1 MSNIKDNTQ
10 VKVDGHVLIT
20 DVDSGIVLLDKHNDI
35 NYENIALAMANT
47 LTTTSDSSGRPF
59 AIKRMVFGNGGTS
72 VDNNGNV
79 VYNAVNVAGL
89 TDTLYNRSY
98 HKVLDNTMIEII
110 DTQGQPISAIK
121 ITAVLDYAEPA
132 TQDVSDGA
140 PTTNGEYT
148 FDEMAIT
155 LESGES
161 GSDVTQDGLHIS
173 HIVFHPV
180 QKTANRKITVE
191 YTITISAGA

>member
-1 MSNIKDNTQ
+1 M
-10 VKVDGHVLIT
+10 
-20 DVDSGIVLLDKHNDI
+20 
-35 NYENIALAMANT
+35 M
-47 LTTTSDSSGRPF
+47 
-59 AIKRMVFGNGGTS
+59 
-72 VDNNGNV
+72 
-79 VYNAVNVAGL
+79 
-89 TDTLYNRSY
+89 
-98 HKVLDNTMIEII
+98 EII
-110 DTQGQPISAIK
+110 DTQGQAISAIK
-121 ITAVLDYAEPA
+121 ITTVLDYAEPA

-140 PTTNGEYT
+140 PTTNGEFT

-161 GSDVTQDGLHIS
+161 GSDATQDGMHIS